1 MQREKE
7 TMKKLAKLSIFNTL
21 SKKMVWGFILIIF
34 LGSLLLSLPI
44 ATSHQ
49 QGTAPI
55 DILFTAASATCI
67 TGLTVVNTATH
78 WSLFG
83 QVVIL
88 GMAEIGALG
97 YMTFAVLLFNIIRRH
112 RSMGLSTQ
120 LMVKESLNLEN
131 LSDTKSVMK
140 YVIGLSAVFQ
150 LGGVGLLAV
159 DFIPR
164 FGWKR
169 GLYVSVYHSVMSF
182 CNAGFD
188 VFGDSLMRF
197 RNDSYVLLVT
207 IVLIVGGGLGFLV
220 WRDLLLYHERKR
232 LSLNSKLTLTTTG
245 TLFVLGFVI
254 LLVTEGNLSGLLGD
268 HMSWVNRTINT
279 LFLSVTPR
287 TAGIVT
293 LPTNSLH
300 SGSIFLI
307 MILMFVGG
315 TPGSTAGGIKTTTF
329 GVLMLQSIAQLRGR
343 EDVEFSHR
351 RFSQANIS
359 RALLLVFLASIVIT
373 LATLVLTQTEKIPQ
387 GYGLEYIVFE
397 VLSAFGTVGLSLGL
411 TPHLTVIGKV
421 IIMIL
426 MFVGRVGI
434 FTSLYAL
441 SKRQPK
447 VSRLRYPEENIL
459 IG

>member
-1 MQREKE
+1 MI
-7 TMKKLAKLSIFNTL
+7 KKLTQLNIFDTL
-21 SKKMVWGFILIIF
+21 SKKMVFGFLLIIA
-34 LGSLLLSLPI
+34 LGTLLLCLPV
-44 ATSHQ
+44 ATRYQ
-49 QGTAPI
+49 QGTAFI
-55 DILFTAASATCI
+55 DALFTATSATCI

-78 WSLFG
+78 WSFFG

-88 GMAEIGALG
+88 AMAEIGALG
-97 YMTFAVLLFNIIRRH
+97 YMTFAVLLFNLIRGKRH
-112 RSMGLSTQ
+112 LGLSTQ
-120 LMVKESLNLEN
+120 LLVKESLNLET

-140 YVIGLSAVFQ
+140 YVVGLSLYFQ
-150 LGGVGLLAV
+150 LGGVILLAI
-159 DFIPR
+159 DFVPR

-188 VFGDSLMRF
+188 VFGNSLMRF
-197 RNDSYVLLVT
+197 RNDPYILLVT
-207 IVLIVGGGLGFLV
+207 IVLIIGGGLGFLV

-254 LLVTEGNLSGLLGD
+254 LLVTEGDLSTLAGK
-268 HMSWVNRTINT
+268 MSWVNRTINT

-293 LPTNSLH
+293 LPTNSLR

-373 LATLVLTQTEKIPQ
+373 LATLILTQTEKIPQ

-411 TPHLTVIGKV
+411 TPHLTVLGKI
-421 IIMIL
+421 IIMLL
-426 MFVGRVGI
+426 MFIGRVGI

-441 SKRQPK
+441 SKRQTR

>member
-1 MQREKE
+1 
-7 TMKKLAKLSIFNTL
+7 MKKLVKLNFFNTL
-21 SKKMVWGFILIIF
+21 SKKMVFGFILLII
-34 LGSLLLSLPI
+34 LGTILLSLPI
-44 ATSHQ
+44 ATVHQ
-49 QGTAPI
+49 QGTGFI
-55 DILFTAASATCI
+55 DVVFTAASATCI
-67 TGLTVVNTATH
+67 TGLTVVNTAAH
-78 WSLFG
+78 WSIFG
-83 QVVIL
+83 QLVIL

-112 RSMGLSTQ
+112 RNMGLSTQ
-120 LMVKESLNLEN
+120 LLVKESLNLEN

-140 YVIGLSAVFQ
+140 YVIGLSAFFQ
-150 LGGVGLLAV
+150 IGGVFLLAW
-159 DFIPR
+159 DFVPR

-188 VFGDSLMRF
+188 VFGNSLMAF
-197 RNDSYVLLVT
+197 QNDSYVLIVT
-207 IVLIVGGGLGFLV
+207 IILIVGGGLGFLV

-254 LLVTEGNLSGLLGD
+254 LLVTEGNLSSLAGK
-268 HMSWVNRTINT
+268 MSWVNRTVNT

-287 TAGIVT
+287 TAGIIT
-293 LPTNSLH
+293 LPTDSLH
-300 SGSIFLI
+300 SGSVFLI

-343 EDVEFSHR
+343 EDVEFSKR

-441 SKRQPK
+441 SKRQTR

>member
-1 MQREKE
+1 MAKIL
-7 TMKKLAKLSIFNTL
+7 KLKFFNTL
-21 SKKMVWGFILIIF
+21 SKKMVFGFILIIA
-34 LGSLLLSLPI
+34 LGTLLLSLPA
-44 ATSHQ
+44 ATRPGQTS
-49 QGTAPI
+49 AFI
-55 DILFTAASATCI
+55 DVLFTATSATCI
-67 TGLTVVNTATH
+67 TGLTVVNTAAH
-78 WSLFG
+78 WSFFG

-88 GMAEIGALG
+88 AMAEIGALG
-97 YMTFAVLLFNIIRRH
+97 YMTFAVLFFNIVRRH
-112 RSMGLSTQ
+112 RHMGLSTQ

-140 YVIGLSAVFQ
+140 YVVGLSAAFQ
-150 LGGVGLLAV
+150 LGGVLLLAV
-159 DFIPR
+159 DFVPR

-169 GLYVSVYHSVMSF
+169 GLYVSLYHSVMSF

-197 RNDSYVLLVT
+197 RDDSYVLLVT

-220 WRDLLLYHERKR
+220 WRDLLLYHERHR
-232 LSLNSKLTLTTTG
+232 LTLNSKLTLTTTG
-245 TLFVLGFVI
+245 TLFVLGFAI
-254 LLVTEGNLSGLLGD
+254 LLITEGDLSSLSGK
-268 HMSWVNRTINT
+268 MSLVNRTINT

-287 TAGIVT
+287 TAGIIT
-293 LPTNSLH
+293 LPSESLR

-329 GVLMLQSIAQLRGR
+329 GVLMLQSIAQLRGK
-343 EDVEFSHR
+343 EDVEFGHR

-373 LATLVLTQTEKIPQ
+373 LATLILTQTEKIPQ

-411 TPHLTVIGKV
+411 TPHLTVIGKLG
-421 IIMIL
+421 IMLL
-426 MFVGRVGI
+426 MFIGRVGI

-441 SKRQPK
+441 SKRQTK
-447 VSRLRYPEENIL
+447 VSRIRYPEENVL